1 MLLTAQKNNRF
12 ATIFA
17 AAVILTASF
26 DIFLAFDV
34 AGFTVRAAQILA
46 IGLYVLALWNAF
58 KERKIALTYGWKPLL
73 VCLAALFAATF
84 HSQWYVKNIAYDI
97 WLLSLVAIVWAFAQL
112 FSDPDSA
119 RRLLRIYLI
128 VFDLMAVLGI
138 VQFLLAFF
146 RIGEFFLTQ
155 YLVYWSIPRVNGFMY
170 EPSYYATYMIMG
182 WAVCASLLKEE
193 KARLCGVSIKAS
205 FLLISVSVI
214 LSSSRMVYG
223 CMALWGGYYGLTWLA
238 DVFRA
243 RKLSVAAVK
252 NLLWQLSAWA
262 LALLYWI
269 FVMICGV
276 PTPPPGENLTDIGGV
291 PEKDSVSDIMLQG
304 LGADGNSANLDER
317 TTAWKYTF
325 QVFAK
330 SPLLGCGLGA
340 VTDEARLA
348 AQPESNPLG
357 SGNVLLELLAAGG
370 VAAGVAAVAYVLSLL
385 RPGWQQRRSA
395 DDSAAVARALGFGLI
410 GILLLLMW
418 NATALR
424 VYLWVHIAVL
434 SMWIGA
440 YQRQWSE
447 TK

>member
-46 IGLYVLALWNAF
+46 IGLYVPALWNAF
-58 KERKIALTYGWKPLL
+58 KERKIALPHGWKPLL

-97 WLLSLVAIVWAFAQL
+97 WLLSLVAIVWAFTQL

-119 RRLLRIYLI
+119 KRLFRIYLI

-193 KARLCGVSIKAS
+193 KARLCGVPIKAS
-205 FLLISVSVI
+205 FLLISVGVI

-223 CMALWGGYYGLTWLA
+223 CMVLWGG
-238 DVFRA
+238 
-243 RKLSVAAVK
+243 
-252 NLLWQLSAWA
+252 LLWTDVVGGRVSCTKIVSGGNQKAA
-262 LALLYWI
+262 LA
-269 FVMICGV
+269 G
-276 PTPPPGENLTDIGGV
+276 
-291 PEKDSVSDIMLQG
+291 
-304 LGADGNSANLDER
+304 
-317 TTAWKYTF
+317 
-325 QVFAK
+325 
-330 SPLLGCGLGA
+330 
-340 VTDEARLA
+340 
-348 AQPESNPLG
+348 
-357 SGNVLLELLAAGG
+357 
-370 VAAGVAAVAYVLSLL
+370 
-385 RPGWQQRRSA
+385 
-395 DDSAAVARALGFGLI
+395 
-410 GILLLLMW
+410 
-418 NATALR
+418 
-424 VYLWVHIAVL
+424 
-434 SMWIGA
+434 
-440 YQRQWSE
+440 
-447 TK
+447 

>member
-46 IGLYVLALWNAF
+46 IGLYVPALWNAF
-58 KERKIALTYGWKPLL
+58 KERKIALPHGWKPLL

-97 WLLSLVAIVWAFAQL
+97 WLLSLVAIVWAFTQL

-119 RRLLRIYLI
+119 KRLFRIYLI

-155 YLVYWSIPRVNGFMY
+155 YLVYWLIPRVNGFMY

-193 KARLCGVSIKAS
+193 KARLCGVPIKAS
-205 FLLISVSVI
+205 FLLISVGVI

-223 CMALWGGYYGLTWLA
+223 CMVLWGGYYGLTWLA

-243 RKLSVAAVK
+243 RKLSAAAIK
-252 NLLWQLSAWA
+252 KLLWQGSVWVIA
-262 LALLYWI
+262 LMYWI
-269 FVMICGV
+269 FVTIFGV
-276 PTPPPGENLTDIGGV
+276 PTPPPGGNQIGGL
-291 PEKDSVSDIMLQG
+291 PEKDSVSDIMFQG
-304 LGADGNSANLDER
+304 LGADGNSANVDER

-325 QVFAK
+325 GVFAK

-348 AQPESNPLG
+348 AEPESNPLG

-370 VAAGVAAVAYVLSLL
+370 IAAGVAAVAYVLSLL

-395 DDSAAVARALGFGLI
+395 DDSAAVVRALGFGLI
-410 GILLLLMW
+410 GILVLLMW
-418 NATALR
+418 NATILR

-434 SMWIGA
+434 SMWMGV